1 MRGKQ
6 LAHSVEMNSIAIDEM
21 LKENLLLAIYETV
34 GAKYG
39 LRTLDSLSLD
49 ILTRSP
55 LRSGRLEDSLEI
67 LIPVIEENFG
77 THNSSL
83 SNAIGKRLYSQ
94 LQLELRN
101 ESQDSLRSYVANA
114 RSALIDRER
123 TSLPRVP

>member
-1 MRGKQ
+1 MRCKE

-21 LKENLLLAIYETV
+21 LKEKLLLAIYETV
-34 GAKYG
+34 SAKYG

-49 ILTRSP
+49 ILTKSP
-55 LRSGRLEDSLEI
+55 FRSGRLDDSLEI

-77 THNSSL
+77 THNASL

-94 LQLELRN
+94 LQIELRN

-114 RSALIDRER
+114 RSALIDREKNGPPR
-123 TSLPRVP
+123 TL